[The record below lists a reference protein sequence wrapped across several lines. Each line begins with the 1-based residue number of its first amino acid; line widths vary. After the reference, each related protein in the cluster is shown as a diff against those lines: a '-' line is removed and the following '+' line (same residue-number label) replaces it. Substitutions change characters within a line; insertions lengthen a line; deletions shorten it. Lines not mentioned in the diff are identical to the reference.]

1 MNDTIHF
8 INGEPVTDEQLE
20 IKLKSARWLA
30 RATTTAEFVATPNS
44 YNSPLAVKSLV
55 MSQHRQVKA

>member
-8 INGEPVTDEQLE
+8 ISGEPVTDEQLE
-20 IKLKSARWLA
+20 IKLKSVLWLA
-30 RATTTAEFVATPNS
+30 IATTTTGFVATPSS

-55 MSQHRQVKA
+55 TSQHRQVRA

>member
-20 IKLKSARWLA
+20 IKLKSVRWLA
-30 RATTTAEFVATPNS
+30 IATTTAEFVATPNS
-44 YNSPLAVKSLV
+44 YDSSLVVKSLAT
-55 MSQHRQVKA
+55 SQHWHVRA

>member
-20 IKLKSARWLA
+20 IKLKSVRWLA
-30 RATTTAEFVATPNS
+30 VATTTAEFVATPNFYDS
-44 YNSPLAVKSLV
+44 SLVVKSLAT
-55 MSQHRQVKA
+55 SQHWHVRA